1 MKDTIG
7 LIGVG
12 NMGTA
17 ILEGLFDRRISKPSQ
32 VWIYDKMQDKA
43 RDFSKQ
49 WGVHLAVSAEQAA
62 LRSQWI
68 LLAVKPQDLSTI
80 GAELKPVLNRKHG
93 IISILAGTPAAKIRR
108 AVGAKPAIIRS
119 MPNLGAK
126 VGQSMTAVTGTSK
139 TALRAAKTI
148 FDACGQTVVLPE
160 RFFDLVTAVSGSG
173 PAYFFFLMEVL
184 ADFGVRHGLK
194 RQDAELLAVQTARG
208 AAQLAAGAEVSPKE
222 WRSRVTSKKGTTD
235 AAFQVILR
243 SGVDKVLTKAF
254 QAALNRGRELSRM

>member
-17 ILEGLFDRRISKPSQ
+17 ILEGLFERRISKPSQ

-43 RDFSKQ
+43 REFSKK
-49 WGVHLAVSAEQAA
+49 WGVHQTSSAGEVARHA
-62 LRSQWI
+62 QWI
-68 LLAVKPQDLSTI
+68 LLAVKPQDLSSI
-80 GAELKPVLNRKHG
+80 GAELKPSLTRKHG
-93 IISILAGTPAAKIRR
+93 MISILAGTPAVKIRK
-108 AVGAKPAIIRS
+108 AVGTKPAIVRS

-126 VGQSMTAVTGTSK
+126 VGQSMTAVTGTEK
-139 TALRAAKTI
+139 KALQAARTI
-148 FDACGQTVVLPE
+148 FDACGRTVILPE

-184 ADFGVRHGLK
+184 TDFGVRHGLK

-208 AAQLAAGAEVSPKE
+208 AAHLAAGLDVSPKE
-222 WRSRVTSKKGTTD
+222 WRERVTSKKGTTE
-235 AAFQVILR
+235 AAFKVIQR
-243 SGVDKVLTKAF
+243 SKVDRVLAKAF
-254 QAALNRGRELSRM
+254 QAALDRGRELSRL